1 MSRIYAICNTSS
13 DLDKIKFAQIVQTAP
28 STVRRS
34 VNGTQFVISW
44 TTKPT
49 FIADSTVIPEEI
61 LNHDEC
67 IELMKSSAWYEP
79 ETDE

>member
-13 DLDKIKFAQIVQTAP
+13 DLDKIKFAQVVQTTAN
-28 STVRRS
+28 TVRRS
-34 VNGTQFVISW
+34 INGTQFVISW
-44 TTKPT
+44 TIEPT

-67 IELMKSSAWYEP
+67 IELMSTPFWSQ
-79 ETDE
+79 DEDV

>member
-13 DLDKIKFAQIVQTAP
+13 DLDKIKFSQVVQTAP

-34 VNGTQFVISW
+34 INGTQFVISW
-44 TTKPT
+44 TIEPT

-61 LNHDEC
+61 LNHEEC
-67 IELMKSSAWYEP
+67 IELMSTSFWSQ
-79 ETDE
+79 DEDV